1 MSLEFFFA
9 LLFLMEVAV
18 KFQGAEGN
26 RKLQV
31 VEDIIVSITNTFPDD
46 FTVRIFN
53 KTNLSSSFC
62 NSEFR

>member
-31 VEDIIVSITNTFPDD
+31 VEDIIVPITNTFPDD